1 VTPRLIG
8 VDWGTTSLRCYLVD
22 RTGAVL
28 ARQSSGQG
36 ILSVPPGEFGK
47 VLANLTQAWRSAH
60 PGLPIVLS
68 GMIGSRQGWHEV
80 AYVRCPARLIDLA
93 DAIHRIDYPGLP
105 AVMLIPGLDTR
116 NDDGVPDV
124 MRGEETQVFGA
135 LVQRNLTD
143 GTFVLPGTHSKW
155 VHVRDGAIAAFAT
168 FMTGEVFAAL
178 CGHTILG
185 RLMTDKAGCHGNDSF
200 LRGVRAST
208 GEGGPGAL
216 LNQIFSAR
224 TLGLFDM
231 IPGNG
236 VRSYLSGLL
245 IGSEIRSG
253 HRTSFEASPIHIIG
267 NPELGSRYAEAAR
280 ALEVDVEIVDG
291 DCIAYGHLALADQAQ
306 L

>member
-1 VTPRLIG
+1 MTPRLIG

-22 RTGAVL
+22 GTGVIL
-28 ARQSSGQG
+28 ARQSSDQG
-36 ILSVPPGEFGK
+36 ILSVPPGEFGN
-47 VLANLTQAWRSAH
+47 VLANHTQAWRSAH

-68 GMIGSRQGWHEV
+68 GMIGSRQGWHEI
-80 AYVRCPARLIDLA
+80 AYVRCPARLADLA
-93 DAIHRIDYPGLP
+93 DAIHRIDYPSLP
-105 AVMLIPGLDTR
+105 AVMLVPGLDTR
-116 NDDGVPDV
+116 NKDDVPDV
-124 MRGEETQVFGA
+124 MRGEETQIFGA
-135 LVQRNLTD
+135 MMQRNLTD

-155 VHVRDGAIAAFAT
+155 AHVHDGAITAFAT
-168 FMTGEVFAAL
+168 YMTGEVFAAL

-185 RLMTDKAGCHGNDSF
+185 RLMTGSDSCHDGVSF
-200 LRGVRAST
+200 LRGVCAST

-216 LNQIFSAR
+216 LNHIFSAR

-253 HRTSFEASPIHIIG
+253 HKTSFGASPIRIIG

-280 ALEVDVEIVDG
+280 ALELDVEIVDG
-291 DCIAYGHLALADQAQ
+291 DCVAYGHLALADQAQ